1 MVRPIIGIISN
12 HHIISETYAVQAVG
26 SINVSAVAE
35 VAQGLPL
42 LVPALPDMVRIP
54 DLIDQCAGFVFT
66 GGRANVHPQEYGEKP
81 TPAHG
86 EFDRDRDRITLPLIQ
101 AIVERGQPFL
111 GICRGFQE
119 VNVAMGGTL
128 YPEIRDLP
136 GRENHRMPPD
146 GTLEE
151 KFALRHEVRFSQDGI
166 FHRLIGN
173 QTVLTNTLHGQGI
186 KSTGPRIVVDGY
198 ASDGTPEALYIDGA
212 PGFTLSVQWH
222 PEWNAENDTVSRPLF
237 EAFGIACRE
246 WVNRDSL

>member
-101 AIVERGQPFL
+101 ALVERGQPFL

-119 VNVAMGGTL
+119 VNVAMGAVFVIEL
-128 YPEIRDLP
+128 
-136 GRENHRMPPD
+136 
-146 GTLEE
+146 
-151 KFALRHEVRFSQDGI
+151 
-166 FHRLIGN
+166 
-173 QTVLTNTLHGQGI
+173 
-186 KSTGPRIVVDGY
+186 
-198 ASDGTPEALYIDGA
+198 
-212 PGFTLSVQWH
+212 
-222 PEWNAENDTVSRPLF
+222 
-237 EAFGIACRE
+237 
-246 WVNRDSL
+246 